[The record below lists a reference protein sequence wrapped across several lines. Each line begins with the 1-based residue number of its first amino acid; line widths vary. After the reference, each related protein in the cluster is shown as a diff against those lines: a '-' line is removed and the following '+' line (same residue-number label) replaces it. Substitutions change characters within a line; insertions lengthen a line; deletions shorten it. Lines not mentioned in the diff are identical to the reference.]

1 MKAQEKEL
9 IYNLLKTAD
18 AYNSGYTRA
27 NFLQNFEF
35 LDDDEGSISKEVTN
49 SSTSISLSSS
59 NSSGKYKRKSR
70 TFFG

>member
-9 IYNLLKTAD
+9 IYNLLKAAD

-35 LDDDEGSISKEVTN
+35 LDDDEGSISKEVTLRN
-49 SSTSISLSSS
+49 IKRILSTGIDISL
-59 NSSGKYKRKSR
+59 YKE
-70 TFFG
+70 TGYGNF

>member
-35 LDDDEGSISKEVTN
+35 LDDDEGSISEEVTN
-49 SSTSISLSSS
+49 SSTSI
-59 NSSGKYKRKSR
+59 
-70 TFFG
+70 